1 MRTESKWAAR
11 VAAWRSSGLSAAEF
25 CAGKDFQ
32 VSGLRYWA
40 SRLRPV
46 EAPAGRRDVR
56 IARVVTPGTAVEAD
70 TPIVLEVAGVRIA
83 VRRGFDRDVLRD
95 VIDTL
100 ASRAA

>member
-11 VAAWRSSGLSAAEF
+11 VASWRSSGLSAAEF
-25 CAGKDFQ
+25 CAGRDYQ

-40 SRLRPV
+40 SRLRQV
-46 EAPAGRRDVR
+46 QAATAPRDVR
-56 IARVVTPGTAVEAD
+56 IARVVAPGAGAEAE

-83 VRRGFDRDVLRD
+83 VRRGFDREVLRD

>member
-1 MRTESKWAAR
+1 MRTEAKWAAR

-32 VSGLRYWA
+32 VSGLRCWA
-40 SRLRPV
+40 SRLRQV
-46 EAPAGRRDVR
+46 ESAATPRDVR
-56 IARVVTPGTAVEAD
+56 IARVVAPGAAAEAE

-83 VRRGFDRDVLRD
+83 VRRGFDREVLRD

>member
-1 MRTESKWAAR
+1 MKTESKWAAR
-11 VAAWRSSGLSAAEF
+11 VASWRSSGLSAAEF

-40 SRLRPV
+40 SRLRQV
-46 EAPAGRRDVR
+46 EAPVGGREVR
-56 IARVVTPGTAVEAD
+56 IARVVSPGAAAD
-70 TPIVLEVAGVRIA
+70 TETPIVLEVAGVRIA
-83 VRRGFDRDVLRD
+83 VRRGFDRAVLRD

>member
-1 MRTESKWAAR
+1 MRTEAKWAAR

-25 CAGKDFQ
+25 CTGKDFQ

-40 SRLRPV
+40 SRLRQV
-46 EAPAGRRDVR
+46 EAAPQRDVR
-56 IARVVTPGTAVEAD
+56 IARVVAPAAAAEAE

-83 VRRGFDRDVLRD
+83 VRRGFDREVLRD